1 MPKKFELV
9 VEQTATMETEPEAL
23 AAEATAAGAPEPVT
37 SEMLDEDEAEFTKLR
52 RDLPGVKG
60 ASAVGI
66 VTILV
71 TNKPPKNEF
80 LRTHPTFCP
89 EVQLVTNEEGMDKH
103 FYAIATEMEVPLRS
117 IGINFALHKLYL
129 TTTPKGAV
137 RIFPINCEIE
147 NEWNRTKEIGLL
159 EARTAWY
166 RLYSDKENSSWRVYP
181 ADPGRYA
188 DPVWPDLKPSKIF
201 RLEFR
206 DKGRLIDSPEH
217 PLFKKWASRDR

>member
-37 SEMLDEDEAEFTKLR
+37 SEILDEDEAEFAKLR

-137 RIFPINCEIE
+137 RILPINCEIE

-159 EARTAWY
+159 DGRAGWV

-188 DPVWPDLKPSKIF
+188 DPIWPDLKPGKIF
-201 RLEFR
+201 RLAFR

>member
-1 MPKKFELV
+1 MQKKFELV
-9 VEQTATMETEPEAL
+9 VEPTATMETEPEAS
-23 AAEATAAGAPEPVT
+23 AAEATEAGAPEPVT
-37 SEMLDEDEAEFTKLR
+37 SEMLDADEAEFAKLR

-60 ASAVGI
+60 ASSVGI
-66 VTILV
+66 VTIAV
-71 TNKPPKNEF
+71 TNKPPKNEYI
-80 LRTHPTFCP
+80 RTHPTFCP

-103 FYAIATEMEVPLRS
+103 FYAVATEMELPLRS

-137 RIFPINCEIE
+137 RILPINCEIE

-159 EARTAWY
+159 DGRAGWV

-188 DPVWPDLKPSKIF
+188 DPIWPDLKPGKIF
-201 RLEFR
+201 RLAFR